1 MDDDGG
7 PAEGDRDAEQ
17 RRATGDWRR
26 WAPWVVIVAFA
37 ASGVVHLVHPRTFT
51 RMVPGFLPAKTAL
64 VYVSGVVELGCATA
78 LIRRDRWAGVVAAAL
93 LLVIWPA
100 NLQAAIDAQ
109 GGSDTARKIEL
120 WVRLPLQ
127 IPLIWC
133 ALQSRAVQSRPARR
147 RPG

>member
-1 MDDDGG
+1 VDDDGG
-7 PAEGDRDAEQ
+7 RDGDD
-17 RRATGDWRR
+17 RRRVRGDWRR
-26 WAPWVVIVAFA
+26 WAPWVVIAAFA
-37 ASGVVHLVHPRTFT
+37 ASGAVHLVHPRTFT

-64 VYVSGVVELGCATA
+64 VYVSGVAELGCAAA

-109 GGSDTARKIEL
+109 GGSDIARKIEL

-133 ALQSRAVQSRPARR
+133 ALQSRAAPR

>member
-1 MDDDGG
+1 MDVDGERG
-7 PAEGDRDAEQ
+7 GGS
-17 RRATGDWRR
+17 RRWVTSDWRR

-37 ASGVVHLVHPRTFT
+37 ASGTVHLSHPRTFT

-64 VYVSGVVELGCATA
+64 VYVSGVAELGCAAA
-78 LIRRDRWAGVVAAAL
+78 LVRRDRWAGVVAAAL

-109 GGSDTARKIEL
+109 GGPDTARKIEL

-127 IPLIWC
+127 ILLIWC
-133 ALQSRAVQSRPARR
+133 ALQSRPQARHPR
-147 RPG
+147 